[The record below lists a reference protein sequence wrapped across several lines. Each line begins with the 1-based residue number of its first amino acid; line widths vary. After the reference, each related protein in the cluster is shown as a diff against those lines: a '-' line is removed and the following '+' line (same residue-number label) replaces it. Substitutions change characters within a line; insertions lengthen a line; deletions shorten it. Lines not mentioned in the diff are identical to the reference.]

1 MQYCYIQNNVIGNPQ
16 SLPQNWQNVSNFY
29 LLPPVELAAKG
40 WYPFNP
46 ATPPAYTETTQ
57 KLVESR
63 AFTGSAVNQSW
74 QVVNLTQQE
83 QIAFATARLTEI
95 GNQITPFLDGQ
106 VSAKQY
112 DNIVSATSWNLSN
125 ITIYKTEGQQASA
138 YRDEI
143 WQRFNNLI
151 AGVQAGT
158 TPVPTS
164 AAWFASLPPLWPAPA
179 PPDPGNGTG
188 NGPI

>member
-1 MQYCYIQNNVIGNPQ
+1 MPYCQIINGTIGDPQ
-16 SLPQNWQNVSNFY
+16 SLPLNWQNVSNFY
-29 LLPPVELAAKG
+29 LLPSVELAKFG

-46 ATPPAYTETTQ
+46 ATPPTYTETTQ

-63 AFTGSAVNQSW
+63 TFTGSAVNQSW

-125 ITIYKTEGQQASA
+125 ITIYKQEGQQATA

-143 WQRFNNLI
+143 WQLFNNLVS
-151 AGVQAGT
+151 GVQAGT

-164 AAWFASLPPLWPAPA
+164 AGWFASLPPLWQSSN
-179 PPDPGNGTG
+179 GTSNGTG

>member
-1 MQYCYIQNNVIGNPQ
+1 MQYCFVKDGGIGAPAN
-16 SLPQNWQNVSNFY
+16 LPQNYVNISNFY
-29 LLPPVELAAKG
+29 MLPASEVAKYG
-40 WYPFNP
+40 FYPFNP
-46 ATPPAYTETTQ
+46 ATPPTFNEATQ
-57 KLVESR
+57 KRVETLT
-63 AFTGSAVNQSW
+63 FTGTAVNQTW
-74 QVVNLTQQE
+74 QVVNLNQQE

-95 GNQITPFLDGQ
+95 GNQITPFLDNQ

-125 ITIYKTEGQQASA
+125 ITIYKQEGQQATA
-138 YRDEI
+138 YRDDI
-143 WQRFNNLI
+143 WQRFGNLV

-164 AAWFASLPPLWPAPA
+164 DAWFASLPPLWQTSN
-179 PPDPGNGTG
+179 GTSNGTG